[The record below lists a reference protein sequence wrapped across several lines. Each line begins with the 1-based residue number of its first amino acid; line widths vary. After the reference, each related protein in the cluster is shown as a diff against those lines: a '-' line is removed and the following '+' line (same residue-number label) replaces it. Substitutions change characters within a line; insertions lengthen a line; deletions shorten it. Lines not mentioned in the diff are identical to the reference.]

1 MIHVNDAQR
10 VVIFRLQAQITA
22 ETYSHP
28 DPDIPLGKL
37 GVVHFHHDFVI
48 KTLFPEGAL
57 QPRPE
62 NGVMSIQN
70 QRPFGDIGQC
80 YRLVVQQFVS
90 GGVSIMVLEVKSSTI
105 SRAGSG
111 TL

>member
-28 DPDIPLGKL
+28 DLDIPLGKL

-90 GGVSIMVLEVKSSTI
+90 GEE
-105 SRAGSG
+105 
-111 TL
+111 

>member
-70 QRPFGDIGQC
+70 QRPFGDIGNVTGWWC
-80 YRLVVQQFVS
+80 NNS
-90 GGVSIMVLEVKSSTI
+90 CPGGVSIMVLEVKSSTI